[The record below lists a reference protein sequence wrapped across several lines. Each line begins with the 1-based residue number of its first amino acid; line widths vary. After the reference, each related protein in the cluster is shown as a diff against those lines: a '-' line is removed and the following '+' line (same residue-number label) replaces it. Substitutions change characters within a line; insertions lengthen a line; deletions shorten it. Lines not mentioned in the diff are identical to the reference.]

1 MTPHPKEAADL
12 LGSNVSH
19 VQNKRLEKAAR
30 IGQQYGGVSILKGYR
45 SIITRNSDDIL
56 DKSDKSDKSGAVICE
71 AGNPGMAVGGM
82 GDVLAGMVAGFIA
95 QKVPIFYAAV
105 LAVFMHAE
113 SADKAVDKYG
123 QRGLLPTDL
132 FDYFAD
138 I

>member
-1 MTPHPKEAADL
+1 M
-12 LGSNVSH
+12 
-19 VQNKRLEKAAR
+19 
-30 IGQQYGGVSILKGYR
+30 LKGYR
-45 SIITRNSDDIL
+45 SIIARNSDEIL
-56 DKSDKSDKSGAVICE
+56 DKSDESGAVICE

-82 GDVLAGMVAGFIA
+82 GDVLAGMIAGFIA

-105 LAVFMHAE
+105 LAVFMHAQ

-132 FDYFAD
+132 FNYFSD